1 VDYLKDPKK
10 YTDSGARL
18 PKGVLLSG
26 APGTG
31 KTLLARAMA
40 GEAGCSFFYK
50 TGSEFDEIFVGVGA
64 SRVR

>member
-26 APGTG
+26 APGNI
-31 KTLLARAMA
+31 
-40 GEAGCSFFYK
+40 FY
-50 TGSEFDEIFVGVGA
+50 IFIRI
-64 SRVR
+64 SPLYCYLPNFNKF